1 MEPARDTPVRTY
13 HATFPDSVTNAEA
26 DERNGPPTLEKCG
39 EFKEQDRNEAKTERA
54 LEKTEK
60 PATFEKK
67 SFFETQLA
75 YVGGALPR
83 PAKHCAAAEFYSR
96 ARPQADAACSERA
109 EIVLAARFFSK

>member
-13 HATFPDSVTNAEA
+13 HATFPDSVTNAED

-39 EFKEQDRNEAKTERA
+39 EFKKQDRNDAKTERA

-67 SFFETQLA
+67 ASSRHNSLTSAERFLAPRSTALQLSFTVARVHRQMLRA
-75 YVGGALPR
+75 VSAPR
-83 PAKHCAAAEFYSR
+83 
-96 ARPQADAACSERA
+96 
-109 EIVLAARFFSK
+109 